1 MDKQTL
7 KLHKTECSKCEGDGQ
22 NYLPSIHEL
31 LVRWRK
37 QQGIRATV
45 VCAFLGCDGSTLSK
59 FENGHEGFSEARIR
73 KYIFFLDEYKLE
85 EK

>member
-1 MDKQTL
+1 MNKQTL
-7 KLHKTECSKCEGDGQ
+7 ELHKTECSKCDGDGW
-22 NYLPSIHEL
+22 NYLPSINEL
-31 LVRWRK
+31 LARWRK
-37 QQGIRATV
+37 QQGIKARV

-73 KYIFFLDEYKLE
+73 KYIFFLEEHKLE